1 MGLMK
6 RWYRKFD
13 LDVPVEEVKAA
24 VAKTTNPEKYAKGGP
39 LVGPYTPEDSND
51 LTGKVLT
58 FRGEAG
64 VFVFDFKGNLFAFQS
79 LTIGAD
85 KFCSEF

>member
-24 VAKTTNPEKYAKGGP
+24 VAKTTDPEKYAKGGP

-64 VFVFDFKGNLFAFQS
+64 VFVFDFKEM
-79 LTIGAD
+79 
-85 KFCSEF
+85 K